1 MATVFSEIISGRK
14 PCFKLLENEEF
25 LAFLS
30 ETPIRSGHSLV
41 ILKKEVDALFE
52 MEDGHLSRL
61 MVFAK
66 QTAHRIRSV
75 VPCTKIGLMAA
86 GIQVRHAHLHLVTI
100 DQPSDLDFSK
110 QKPALT
116 EDLKK
121 IADTINPPFSS
132 I

>member
-1 MATVFSEIISGRK
+1 MATIFSEIIEGRK
-14 PCFKLLENEEF
+14 SCFKILEDQDF

-41 ILKKEVDALFE
+41 IPKKEVDALFE
-52 MEDGHLSRL
+52 MEDGHLSRM

-66 QTAHRIRSV
+66 QAARLIRSA

-86 GIQVRHAHLHLVTI
+86 GIQVRHAHLHLVPI
-100 DQPSDLDFSK
+100 DQPTDLDFSK
-110 QKPALT
+110 QKPASV

-121 IADTINPPFSS
+121 TADAIRNSKS
-132 I
+132 NL